1 MHLVSS
7 AGYYIHMEIE
17 EKEQKLHKIV
27 AASGFLFVLL
37 MLPLVQYLI
46 TSGQKAYIAENN
58 AKSSQESGQVAG
70 ASTDENVLAGAT
82 TTTPGATDNTVKKYA
97 SVQDCQAQKAKDSDD
112 LDKFAN
118 GKKIALKNTYEESVA
133 PYKKGLDQLNKKSKN
148 YVSERG
154 ALDQL
159 ISDQY
164 ATYLRKLDEV
174 EKAVSS
180 QKASIDSVECSV
192 E

>member
-1 MHLVSS
+1 
-7 AGYYIHMEIE
+7 MEIA

-27 AASGFLFVLL
+27 AASGFLFVLM

-46 TSGQKAYIAENN
+46 TSGQAAYIAENKTKN
-58 AKSSQESGQVAG
+58 SQESGQVAG
-70 ASTDENVLAGAT
+70 ASTDDSVLAGANAT
-82 TTTPGATDNTVKKYA
+82 TSGEEDTTVKKYA

-112 LDKFAN
+112 LDRFAN
-118 GKKIALKNTYEESVA
+118 GKKVALKNTYEESVA
-133 PYKKGLDQLNKKSKN
+133 PYKKGLEQLDKKSKN

-164 ATYLRKLDEV
+164 VTYLRKLDEV
-174 EKAVSS
+174 ERAVLS
-180 QKASIDSVECSV
+180 QKASIDSTLCSL